1 MKKRIL
7 ILASAL
13 LLIGC
18 SGNTPSDDAPDV
30 SNASSL
36 SSLSRE
42 SSQGTPGAEQSGNV
56 RTSEAENEK
65 LFTVGILVASVG

>member
-13 LLIGC
+13 LLTGC

-36 SSLSRE
+36 SNLSRE
-42 SSQGTPGAEQSGNV
+42 SSQGTPGAEQSGTV

>member
-1 MKKRIL
+1 MKKVL
-7 ILASAL
+7 FALTLAL
-13 LLIGC
+13 LLTGC

-36 SSLSRE
+36 SNLSRE